1 MPFKEVFYLRCQ
13 KIHCIYFLIYL
24 FIDLIAVMGCS
35 PSSGTPE
42 KAAPSKPEEKGYAV
56 EDKFVVPDTIILNT
70 MILDPEAQ
78 ADWIDYTDGIPIQ
91 NGRFEPL
98 DQADLN
104 PHFILFKDSMLQAL
118 QQKDTAFL
126 LGHIG
131 DKIAMSFDVEQT
143 KAEFINNWNLQS
155 APENSSLWGVLIEV
169 LEMGGL
175 FSSSEFNFFI
185 CPYTFFL
192 SVENPY
198 AHKAVVG
205 TEVRIRNKPGLEGA
219 VLGSLNFEIV
229 EGVPLDPGETPV
241 EQTIGGEIHTWEKV
255 KTSNGNVGYVYGKF
269 LKSPIDFRAFFAFQQ
284 DKWMLSTL
292 VAGD

>member
-1 MPFKEVFYLRCQ
+1 MPLKAVYYLRCQ
-13 KIHCIYFLIYL
+13 KIQCIYFIIYL
-24 FIDLIAVMGCS
+24 FILLTAGLGCS
-35 PSSGTPE
+35 SSPQAPE
-42 KAAPSKPEEKGYAV
+42 KTTPTPLENKGYAV
-56 EDKFVVPDTIILNT
+56 EDKFLVPDTIILNT
-70 MILDPEAQ
+70 MTLDPEAQ

-91 NGRFEPL
+91 NGRFEPM

-143 KAEFINNWNLQS
+143 KAEFIKNWNLES
-155 APENSSLWGVLIEV
+155 APDNSSLWEVLTEV

-192 SVENPY
+192 SVDNPY
-198 AHKAVVG
+198 SQKAVVG

-229 EGVPLDPGETPV
+229 EDIPLDPGETAV
-241 EQTIGGEIHTWEKV
+241 EQSIGGESHSWEKV

-284 DKWMLSTL
+284 DKWILSTL